1 MCSTATMAEVLSRAA
16 NETGVGN
23 SAQLNAPTIWSGS
36 RGKTVEGFNMTA
48 ELYFEGKRHWG
59 PAKCHQNAVRIT
71 TALREADP
79 RLELRLDNASKSNEG
94 VTRTLS
100 LKKSNKLLLNEHP
113 IHDNMVP
120 MVDIIKTIWTISP
133 PTN

>member
-1 MCSTATMAEVLSRAA
+1 MAEVLSRGATG
-16 NETGVGN
+16 TGVAD
-23 SAQLNAPTIWSGS
+23 SALADAPTIWSGS
-36 RGKTVEGFNMTA
+36 RNKTVEGFTMTA
-48 ELYFEGKRHWG
+48 ELFFEGKRHWG
-59 PAKCHQNAVRIT
+59 PSKCHQNAVRINS
-71 TALREADP
+71 ALREADS

-100 LKKSNKLLLNEHP
+100 LKKNNKFLLNEYP

-133 PTN
+133 PPN